1 MNDLTSLIETP
12 IDKLLSKMI
21 LIPIGAVEKTNV
33 LVLRSILGR
42 VLPGSQKSLKKGDA
56 VIKWGELCDDYQANL
71 TAVFSATTTAT
82 RQRLTDAVMQRMIE
96 YPLEMMIQAIQDNFY
111 GLAVSTVA
119 SELSWVRKFLAANP
133 DFPNARD
140 LAAWSTAYGKPIN
153 AAKNKGTD
161 ENLREKLQVV
171 KKLKES
177 LVSDWVQSHKNSSSW
192 QDISIIIAICTGR
205 RMIEIHGDATFEP
218 VDEKTIFF
226 TGQAKKRYTVREAGE
241 DGYNIP
247 VIYLSA
253 QEISALVQKL
263 ENMGKRIENPDR
275 IIVNKTFSMP
285 LSRHPSPLT
294 QYKEA
299 RDYYAAYLVHNGYA
313 GDSLEALYI
322 TKVLGHKPGDTGVS
336 GSALNYQK
344 LRLV

>member
-1 MNDLTSLIETP
+1 MNDLTSLIEIPT
-12 IDKLLSKMI
+12 DKLLGKMI
-21 LIPIGAVEKTNV
+21 LIPVGAVEKTNV
-33 LVLRSILGR
+33 HILRSILGR

-56 VIKWGELCDDYQANL
+56 VIKWGELCAEYQTNL
-71 TAVFSATTTAT
+71 TAAFNVTTTT
-82 RQRLTDAVMQRMIE
+82 VRQRLSDAFMQKMIE
-96 YPLEMMIQAIQDNFY
+96 YPLELMIKTIVDNFST
-111 GLAVSTVA
+111 LAVSTQA
-119 SELSWVRKFLAANP
+119 SELTWLRKFLGANP
-133 DFPNARD
+133 DYSNARD
-140 LAAWSTAYGKPIN
+140 LADWSSVYGKPIN

-171 KKLKES
+171 KKIEES
-177 LVSDWVQSHKNSSSW
+177 LVSEWVQSRKNSSSW

-218 VDEKTIFF
+218 VDDQTIFF

-241 DGYNIP
+241 DGYSIP
-247 VIYLSA
+247 VIYLTA

-275 IIVNKTFSMP
+275 LIVNKTFSMP

-313 GDSLEALYI
+313 GDSLPALYI

>member
-1 MNDLTSLIETP
+1 MNDLTSLIEIPT
-12 IDKLLSKMI
+12 DKLLSKMI

-33 LVLRSILGR
+33 HILRSILGR

-56 VIKWGELCDDYQANL
+56 VIKWGELCAEYQTNL
-71 TAVFSATTTAT
+71 TAAFNVTTTAV
-82 RQRLTDAVMQRMIE
+82 RQRLTDAFMQKMIG
-96 YPLEMMIQAIQDNFY
+96 YPLELMIKTIVDNFAT
-111 GLAVSTVA
+111 LAVSTQA
-119 SELSWVRKFLAANP
+119 SELTWLRKFIAANP
-133 DFPNARD
+133 DYSNARD
-140 LAAWSTAYGKPIN
+140 LADWSTAYGKPIN

-171 KKLKES
+171 KKIEES
-177 LVSDWVQSHKNSSSW
+177 LVSEWVQSHKNSSSW
-192 QDISIIIAICTGR
+192 QDISVIIAICTGR
-205 RMIEIHGDATFEP
+205 RMIEVHGDATFEP
-218 VDEKTIFF
+218 VDDQTIFF
-226 TGQAKKRYTVREAGE
+226 TGQAKKRFTVRDAGE

-253 QEISALVQKL
+253 QEISGLVQKL
-263 ENMGKRIENPDR
+263 ETLGKRIENPDR

-313 GDSLEALYI
+313 GDSLPALYI